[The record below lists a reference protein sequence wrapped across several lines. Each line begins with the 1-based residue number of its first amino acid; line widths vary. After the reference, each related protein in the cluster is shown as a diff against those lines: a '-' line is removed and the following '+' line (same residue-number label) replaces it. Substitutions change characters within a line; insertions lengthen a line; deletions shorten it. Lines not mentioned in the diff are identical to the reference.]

1 MNTARIVVLTIAVG
15 AVSGVATN
23 SARGAVS
30 SGLASAGPAAHLLG
44 STSSNGEPLSL
55 ALNAVTGSDILQSNA
70 RDDRAFRRG
79 DNTKVA
85 TQK

>member
-23 SARGAVS
+23 FARGAVS
-30 SGLASAGPAAHLLG
+30 SRLSSAGPAAHLVG
-44 STSSNGEPLSL
+44 STSSESEPLSR
-55 ALNAVTGSDILQSNA
+55 ALNAVTDSDILQRNA

-79 DNTKVA
+79 DNTRVA